1 MDRWLRARER
11 KGTAVE
17 TIVRAGLSNAVAA
30 TVLAL
35 VVACLARPLARRP
48 AVLHCLWL
56 LVLLKLVT
64 PPLYEVPLAWTTS
77 SGALAT
83 PTADADWRLAWADRS
98 TTAATVPK
106 TLNLSDLALEAIVV
120 EPDGNPGLAVP
131 SLGEARPWP
140 GGWSS
145 IDWVRPL

>member
-48 AVLHCLWL
+48 AILHCLWL

-64 PPLYEVPLAWTTS
+64 PPLYEVPISWPDTLTASTATHVEAEPGAIDWKS
-77 SGALAT
+77 SGYFLEVAENTELISSN
-83 PTADADWRLAWADRS
+83 DQ
-98 TTAATVPK
+98 AAQ
-106 TLNLSDLALEAIVV
+106 
-120 EPDGNPGLAVP
+120 
-131 SLGEARPWP
+131 
-140 GGWSS
+140 
-145 IDWVRPL
+145 